1 MAVQAIIEIP
11 RENKMGDKEYRE
23 AFLDPKN
30 VTVRKQMRT
39 IFYIETL
46 MELAMNILANG
57 QIADALINFKN
68 GKYVL
73 IAGERRLKAIKLI
86 MSGKLDEFINGNKVL
101 LQRKAELRGLA
112 VKIFD
117 NLSDFEVFDLQI
129 GENLHE
135 NVPSDQEA
143 AAIDRLWRMK
153 EHTKGLKGM
162 TFKSFCRKL
171 GRSESTVR
179 AALKFVNGLNKNI
192 IDSVRLGDI
201 SYSTALVIARIKD
214 HDEQIRFANKA
225 IANGFGTAMMR
236 KIVDAHFAD
245 ITAKERG
252 EMPFEMNLELC
263 GDGEITSDLT
273 RAAGR
278 MYVNNIHVIGVWARH
293 IRLGLPLGKLFT
305 KPILEAMRDATRL
318 APELEVFIQQKDSG
332 KAESAKKATKPKS
345 KAKTPKKN
353 VSKKR

>member
-1 MAVQAIIEIP
+1 MPVRAIIEIP
-11 RENKMGDKEYRE
+11 RENKMGGKEYRE

-86 MSGKLDEFINGNKVL
+86 LSGALDEYINGNEIL
-101 LQRKAELRGLA
+101 LQRRKELHGLA
-112 VKIFD
+112 VKIFT

-162 TFKSFCRKL
+162 TFKDFCRKL

-192 IDSVRLGDI
+192 IESVRLGEI
-201 SYSTALVIARIKD
+201 SYSTALVIARVED
-214 HDEQIRFANKA
+214 HDEQIRFVDKA

-236 KIVDAHFAD
+236 KIVDAYFAD
-245 ITAKERG
+245 ILAKKSG
-252 EMPFEMNLELC
+252 EMAFEMNLELC
-263 GDGEITSDLT
+263 NNEEVTSDLA
-273 RAAGR
+273 RIAGR
-278 MYVNNIHVIGVWARH
+278 MYVQNIHTMGIWSRH
-293 IRLGLPLGKLFT
+293 IRDGLPLGKLFT

-318 APELEVFIQQKDSG
+318 TPELESFIQQKGSG
-332 KAESAKKATKPKS
+332 KAGHVKKKTRSKSKKKKA
-345 KAKTPKKN
+345 
-353 VSKKR
+353 VSKKK